1 MGEDAGRSARERR
14 IEKERARIRD
24 AHRYGI
30 VLLLVFVLFVFAD
43 VTSSAP
49 WTGSVIVLLQA
60 LTLAIALST
69 SARRDVRFG
78 VRAVLITA
86 AVVAVVQLELEHG
99 KPLNA
104 GMALFSA
111 SLTVATAVVVGFGVT
126 RQDEVNAASVYG
138 AIAIYMLIG
147 MLFVFAYAAIAAL
160 DPPFFAQ
167 TASHTRS
174 LLLYFSYITM
184 ATVGYGDYTAADQVG
199 RTFAVIEALFGQL
212 YLVTVVAVL
221 VSRLGRS
228 KDRA

>member
-1 MGEDAGRSARERR
+1 MGENADRSAQDRR
-14 IEKERARIRD
+14 VEKELARISE

-30 VLLLVFVLFVFAD
+30 VLLLVLVVFVFAD

-60 LTLAIALST
+60 LTLAVALST

-78 VRAVLITA
+78 VRAVLVTA
-86 AVVAVVQLELEHG
+86 AVVAVVQLELDHG

-111 SLTVATAVVVGFGVT
+111 SLVVATALVVGVGVT
-126 RQDEVNAASVYG
+126 RQDEINTASVYG

-167 TASHTRS
+167 SASQTRS
-174 LLLYFSYITM
+174 LLLYFSFVTM
-184 ATVGYGDYTAADQVG
+184 TTVGYGDYTAADQVG

-221 VSRLGRS
+221 VSRFGRR

>member
-1 MGEDAGRSARERR
+1 MAEDADRSANDRRVEREL
-14 IEKERARIRD
+14 ARIRE

-30 VLLLVFVLFVFAD
+30 VLLLVLVLFVFAD
-43 VTSSAP
+43 VSSTAP

-60 LTLAIALST
+60 LTLAVALST

-78 VRAVLITA
+78 VRAVLLTA
-86 AVVAVVQLELEHG
+86 AVVAVVQLELDHG
-99 KPLNA
+99 KPLSA

-111 SLTVATAVVVGFGVT
+111 SLTVATAVVVALGVT

-147 MLFVFAYAAIAAL
+147 MLFVFVYAATAAL
-160 DPPFFAQ
+160 DPPFFVQ
-167 TASHTRS
+167 SASQTRS

-221 VSRLGRS
+221 VSRFGRR
-228 KDRA
+228 KDRV

>member
-1 MGEDAGRSARERR
+1 MAEDADRSARERR
-14 IEKERARIRD
+14 LEKELARIRD
-24 AHRYGI
+24 AHRYGV

-43 VTSSAP
+43 VTSTAP

-60 LTLAIALST
+60 LTLAVALST

-78 VRAVLITA
+78 VRAVLFTA
-86 AVVAVVQLELEHG
+86 AVVAVVQLELDHG

-111 SLTVATAVVVGFGVT
+111 SLTVATVLVVGFGVT
-126 RQDEVNAASVYG
+126 RQDEINAASVYG

-167 TASHTRS
+167 SASQTRA

-184 ATVGYGDYTAADQVG
+184 ATVGYGDYTAANQVG

-221 VSRLGRS
+221 VSRFGRR